1 MKIVHADK
9 VPVTERKDRQRQGRF
24 IERRLLEGEEGS
36 IDNFQYTLVNT
47 GGDFFS
53 PRHRHNFDQF
63 RFQIEGDG
71 GFDRDGVM
79 SPGTVGYF
87 PEGTRYGPQS
97 NKGDLTVLVLQFAGA
112 SGNGYTSEAQ
122 ISQAVRD
129 LKEEGEFKQ
138 GVYYPNPGT
147 NRKQQDGYEA
157 CWEHVNKRKLVYPA
171 ERFHHPVFMNANAFA
186 WTPIEGQS
194 GAAEKVLGTFDEYGT
209 GIRFVKL
216 AAGASYKGKGRG
228 LYYALAGAGSAN
240 AGAGGS
246 GPASGT
252 WKKGDALHTL
262 IDEAHEIRASEP
274 AEFYVILMPQFKAA
288 ALAKAA

>member
-1 MKIVHADK
+1 MKIVQADT

-24 IERRLLEGEEGS
+24 IERRLLEGDEGS
-36 IDNFQYTLVNT
+36 VDNFQFTLVST

-71 GFDRDGVM
+71 GFDRDGTM
-79 SPGTVGYF
+79 TPGTVGYF

-97 NKGDLTVLVLQFAGA
+97 NKGDLTTLVLQFAGA

-122 ISQAVRD
+122 ISQAVRE
-129 LKEEGEFKQ
+129 LNEWGEFKG
-138 GVYYPNPGT
+138 GVYYPREGT
-147 NRKQQDGYEA
+147 GRKQQDGYEA
-157 CWEHVNKRKLVYPA
+157 CWEHVNKRKLEYPA

-186 WTPIEGQS
+186 WNPLDGQS

-216 AAGASYKGKGRG
+216 AAGASYKAKGRR
-228 LYYALAGAGSAN
+228 LYYAVGGAGTASA
-240 AGAGGS
+240 AGSGGAG
-246 GPASGT
+246 
-252 WKKGDALHTL
+252 KKGDALHTL
-262 IDEAHEIRASEP
+262 VDEAHEIRAGEP

>member
-1 MKIVHADK
+1 MAMKFVHADTI
-9 VPVTERKDRQRQGRF
+9 PVTERKDRQRQGRF
-24 IERRLLEGEEGS
+24 IERRLLEGEDGS
-36 IDNFQYTLVNT
+36 IDNFQFTLVNT

-71 GFDRDGVM
+71 GFDRDGTM
-79 SPGTVGYF
+79 TPGTVGYF

-97 NKGDLTVLVLQFAGA
+97 NKGNLTTLVLQFAGA

-129 LKEEGEFKQ
+129 LKKDGEFKE

-147 NRKQQDGYEA
+147 GRKQQDGYEA
-157 CWEHVNKRKLVYPA
+157 CWELVNKRKLVYPS
-171 ERFHHPVFMNANAFA
+171 ERFHHPVFMNSNAFA
-186 WTPIEGQS
+186 WAPIEGQT

-216 AAGASYKGKGRG
+216 AAGASLKAKGRR
-228 LYYALAGAGSAN
+228 LYYALAGAGTAN

-246 GPASGT
+246 GA

-262 IDEAHEIRASEP
+262 VDEAHEIRASEP

>member
-1 MKIVHADK
+1 MKIVDAAK
-9 VPVTERKDRQRQGRF
+9 IPLTERKNRHRQGRF

-36 IDNFQYTLVNT
+36 IDNFQFTLVNT

-71 GFDRDGVM
+71 GFDRDGTM
-79 SPGTVGYF
+79 TPGTVGYF

-112 SGNGYTSEAQ
+112 SGNGYMSEAQ
-122 ISQAVRD
+122 ISNASRELGQSG
-129 LKEEGEFKQ
+129 KFEG

-147 NRKQQDGYEA
+147 GRKQQDGYEA
-157 CWEHVNKRKLVYPA
+157 CWEHISKRPLAYPP
-171 ERFHHPVFMNANAFA
+171 ERFHHPVFMNSNAFA
-186 WTPIEGQS
+186 WAQIEGQN
-194 GAAEKVLGTFDEYGT
+194 GAAEKVLGNFDEYGT

-216 AAGASYKGKGRG
+216 AAGASLKAKGRRLYFSLGGKGT
-228 LYYALAGAGSAN
+228 AS

-246 GPASGT
+246 GG
-252 WKKGDALHTL
+252 WKKGDVVATG

-274 AEFYVILMPQFKAA
+274 AEFYVILMPQFRAA